1 MWLLWQHQ
9 QHGMIVDQ
17 TKIQQAK
24 KVKESTV
31 DVKQVPNM
39 VALKNRLEEWKC
51 QTLGKR
57 EHKLVQAH

>member
-9 QHGMIVDQ
+9 QHGMTVDQ
-17 TKIQQAK
+17 PQIPQAK
-24 KVKESTV
+24 KE
-31 DVKQVPNM
+31 VKQVPNM

-57 EHKLVQAH
+57 QRKLVQAH